1 MSTTNDE
8 NQTQDDDEEEDVN
21 YTKKSRTSYKK
32 RPNYGYENS
41 VDWTNKKHKPY
52 GSTKKDLI
60 FFIYLIALLLWG
72 IIIAYLSPKVELWG
86 FIILAIPFLVFIIGM
101 ITIDSLSPA
110 VEDSLFRHNILAT
123 GLLIILPLLAFI
135 TKDFRGDQVLMI
147 QVVLLAITFSL
158 LSMVDIWIPEKWLSL
173 VQHIKS
179 IFQTF
184 ALTLILFSLYLY
196 YSSMEHLPWSRV
208 SEHFK
213 EQLYNQTFDYNTTA
227 NFSH

>member
-1 MSTTNDE
+1 MSTTDTDDE
-8 NQTQDDDEEEDVN
+8 NQDNDEDR
-21 YTKKSRTSYKK
+21 KSKNSYKK
-32 RPNYGYENS
+32 RPNYGYERP

-52 GSTKKDLI
+52 GSTKKDVI
-60 FFIYLIALLLWG
+60 FFVYLIALLLWG
-72 IIIAYLSPKVELWG
+72 IIIAYLSPKVTLWG
-86 FIILAIPFLVFIIGM
+86 FIILAIPFLVFILGM

-110 VEDSLFRHNILAT
+110 VEDSLFRHNVLAT

-135 TKDFRGDQVLMI
+135 TKDFKGDQTLMI

-158 LSMVDIWIPEKWLSL
+158 LSMVDVWIPEKWLSL

-196 YSSMEHLPWSRV
+196 YASMEHLPWSKM
-208 SEHFK
+208 SNHFE
-213 EQLYNQTFDYNTTA
+213 EQLYNQTFDFNATA